1 MRNPAKQSAGT
12 ILREGTPT
20 FIAGDGRV
28 RVRNGGRREED
39 GRARRELD
47 DEAKVPE
54 YKVAALIRVEVSQ
67 SSHSAPP
74 VREVCKVPVLLRHDL
89 RSEVDRCGGPDAV
102 GEVAGE
108 GRGGPREG
116 RRGFSH
122 SAGAV
127 SAPRT

>member
-1 MRNPAKQSAGT
+1 M
-12 ILREGTPT
+12 
-20 FIAGDGRV
+20 
-28 RVRNGGRREED
+28 RNGGRREED

-102 GEVAGE
+102 GEVAAKGGVGLEKVVE
-108 GRGGPREG
+108 GFRIVPVQFRPPGHEG
-116 RRGFSH
+116 
-122 SAGAV
+122 AGSKAGNP
-127 SAPRT
+127 SN